1 VNKLGIIAAGGIGL
15 AIVCAF
21 AAASMGVGRIADNM
35 DFTWFDGPACAA
47 TGATAASRSLAWD
60 GSDSISVRIPANI
73 HYRPTNGQGLEVRG
87 DPMILSHL
95 RVKDGHIDLDCHMR
109 HWRGRR
115 VDITLPGRAFREYH
129 IAGLADMDLQD
140 IDQDALKISIAGKT
154 TVTASGKVGAL
165 KLDIAGKGDAH
176 MKDLMVQNLE
186 IDIAGRGDIEASPI
200 ADADISIA
208 GSGDVALYTEPRR
221 ISTSIMGSGNI
232 RHLAGQD

>member
-1 VNKLGIIAAGGIGL
+1 LNKLGIIAVAGLGV
-15 AIVCAF
+15 AAVCAA
-21 AAASMGVGRIADNM
+21 AAASMGVGRIGDDL
-35 DFTWFDGPACAA
+35 DFTWFDGPVCAA
-47 TGATAASRSLAWD
+47 TGAAAASRSLAWD
-60 GSDSISVRIPANI
+60 GSDTVSVEVPANI
-73 HYRPTNGQGLEVRG
+73 HYRPGNGQMLQVQG
-87 DPMILSHL
+87 DPVILSHL
-95 RVKDGHIDLDCHMR
+95 RVRDGNIDLDCHLR
-109 HWRGRR
+109 NWHGRR
-115 VDITLPGRAFREYH
+115 VDITLPGRAFHEYH

-208 GSGDVALYTEPRR
+208 GSGDVALYTEPRH